1 MKHWYSRLERRQ
13 VVVNT
18 RDGHSYRGYIS
29 DGDRHSVLLTSAE
42 YLSQVDGE
50 APVVLQGVV
59 VILRENVST
68 VQIPKAGA

>member
-1 MKHWYSRLERRQ
+1 MKKWYSRLERRQ
-13 VVVNT
+13 VVINT

-42 YLSQVDGE
+42 FLPTEAGE
-50 APVVLQGVV
+50 SPVSLQGVV